1 MGRSEARISSASVS
15 AGKAVPLTLAFA
27 LAVGAGAGSGGQAS
41 EETGIELSAARF
53 YRAQSG
59 QTVVDAFCR
68 VPFKLLDPI
77 AGGSGGAAAYRV
89 ALVVRDSAGL
99 ALLERSWSQTVPARA
114 LSVARG
120 STSEYFT
127 FAVKPGR
134 YEIEVALTD
143 SGSGRVT
150 RRTQVVNGFA
160 DSPGASDLLLASEL
174 RQAAGP
180 ADTTPRAGEIRK
192 GALFLAASGRPV
204 LTPQRAELGYYAEI
218 YVAAPETVTVDM
230 RVARPDGSQV
240 IAIAPQQ
247 LVFGAGGG
255 VTRGR
260 VPLAGLPAGD
270 YQLELTARTGAG
282 EQVRSAAF
290 GMAGFETE
298 AALAAAVPVP
308 RDAWDDRSEAQLDTL
323 YAPLVYVMT
332 EAEQGMYPGLT
343 ADGKRNYLR
352 QFWARRDPTPGD
364 ARNEAQENYYGA
376 IAQANLR
383 YREGGSAQ
391 IPGWRTDRG
400 RIFLKYGAPDEVL
413 QRPVN
418 SGTNP
423 YEVWKYTRGRPLKY
437 VFYDQT
443 RFGNYVLI
451 WTSDRREPSR
461 PNWVELLGP
470 EGVMDAERF

>member
-1 MGRSEARISSASVS
+1 M
-15 AGKAVPLTLAFA
+15 
-27 LAVGAGAGSGGQAS
+27 
-41 EETGIELSAARF
+41 
-53 YRAQSG
+53 
-59 QTVVDAFCR
+59 VDVFCR

-77 AGGSGGAAAYRV
+77 AGGSGSAGGAAAYRV
-89 ALVVRDSAGL
+89 AIVVRDSAGL
-99 ALLERSWSQTVPARA
+99 ALLQRSWSQTVPARA

-120 STSEYFT
+120 STSEHFT

-134 YEIEVALTD
+134 YAIEVALTD
-143 SGSGRVT
+143 SASGRVS
-150 RRTQVVNGFA
+150 RRSQVLNGFA

-180 ADTTPRAGEIRK
+180 ADTTPQAGELRK
-192 GALFLAASGRPV
+192 GSLFLAASGRPV
-204 LTPQRAELGYYAEI
+204 LTPQQAELGYYAEI
-218 YVAAPETVTVDM
+218 YVAQPETVTVAM

-247 LVFGAGGG
+247 LPFGAGGG

-260 VPLAGLPAGD
+260 VPLAGLPAGN
-270 YQLELTARTGAG
+270 YQLELTSRSRSG
-282 EQVRSAAF
+282 EQVRAAAF
-290 GMAGFETE
+290 GMAGFETA
-298 AALAAAVPVP
+298 AALAAVAPVS

-332 EAEQGMYPGLT
+332 EAEQGIYPGLSVE
-343 ADGKRNYLR
+343 GKRNYLR
-352 QFWARRDPTPGD
+352 QFWARRDPSPKD
-364 ARNEAQENYYGA
+364 ARNEAQENYYSA

-383 YREGGSAQ
+383 FREGGSAQ

-400 RIFLKYGAPDEVL
+400 RIFLKYGSPDEVL

-418 SGTNP
+418 AGTNP
-423 YEVWKYTRGRPLKY
+423 YEMWKYTRGRPLKY

-451 WTSDRREPSR
+451 WTSDRRESSR
-461 PNWVELLGP
+461 PNWMELLGP
-470 EGVMDAERF
+470 DGVMDAERF